1 MRSYRGPRLEPA
13 SKLSPV
19 SVHDLVERL
28 RQLGFDGPYMG
39 GKHPYM
45 IKGDL
50 VLTIPNPH
58 RSEISVDLLSR
69 ILKQAGITRDEWLKI
84 K

>member
-1 MRSYRGPRLEPA
+1 MAE
-13 SKLSPV
+13 LSPV
-19 SVHDLVERL
+19 SWATLVRRL
-28 RQLGFDGPYMG
+28 RKLEFDGPYQG

-58 RSEISVDLLSR
+58 RGDIGVALLNR
-69 ILKQAGITRDEWLKI
+69 ILGRAGISKVEWLE
-84 K
+84 

>member
-1 MRSYRGPRLEPA
+1 V

-19 SVHDLVERL
+19 SYAELVERL
-28 RQLGFDGPYMG
+28 RLLGFDGPYMG

-45 IKGDL
+45 LKDNIS
-50 VLTIPNPH
+50 LTIPNPH
-58 RSEISVDLLSR
+58 SKVIGIDLLSR
-69 ILKQAGITRDEWLKI
+69 ILKQAGIDRDEWLNVK

>member
-1 MRSYRGPRLEPA
+1 MSK
-13 SKLSPV
+13 SKLTPV
-19 SVHDLVERL
+19 SWTELVKRL
-28 RQLGFDGPYMG
+28 RKLDFEGPYQG

-45 IKGDL
+45 IKDDL

-58 RSEISVDLLSR
+58 RKEISIDLLSR
-69 ILKQAGITRDEWLKI
+69 ILKRAGITREEWLK

>member
-1 MRSYRGPRLEPA
+1 MA
-13 SKLSPV
+13 KLSPI
-19 SVHDLVERL
+19 SWAELVRRL
-28 RQLGFDGPYMG
+28 RKLGFDGPYKG

-45 IKGDL
+45 IKGNL

-58 RSEISVDLLSR
+58 KKEIGVDLLQR
-69 ILKQAGITRDEWLKI
+69 ILKQAGISKGEWFKA

>member
-1 MRSYRGPRLEPA
+1 MP
-13 SKLSPV
+13 KLSPV
-19 SVHDLVERL
+19 KWSELVQRL
-28 RQLGFDGPYMG
+28 RELGFEGPFSG

-58 RSEISVDLLSR
+58 RREIGPDLLAR
-69 ILKQAGITRDEWLKI
+69 ILRQAGVSRRDWERAK
-84 K
+84 